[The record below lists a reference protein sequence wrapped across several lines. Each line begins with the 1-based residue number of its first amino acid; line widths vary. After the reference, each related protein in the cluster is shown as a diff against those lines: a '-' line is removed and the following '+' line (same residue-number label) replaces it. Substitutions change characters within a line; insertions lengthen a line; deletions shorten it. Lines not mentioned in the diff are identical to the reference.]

1 MFALYRAFKSTR
13 KIFTKN
19 LYLRFSQKNSKEDRS
34 CVYVPTEE
42 SFQPIW
48 LTLATNLNLAD
59 DFFSNLF
66 LFLNFYLFYVVDDFF
81 SIIFPIEIF
90 LT

>member
-1 MFALYRAFKSTR
+1 M
-13 KIFTKN
+13 
-19 LYLRFSQKNSKEDRS
+19 
-34 CVYVPTEE
+34 YVPTEE